1 MPQHAENLKTRFG
14 SALSDEVFDN
24 RIISIPGLR
33 GREHKEI
40 SEKNLSLII
49 QARMEEIFDYVYT
62 EIANSGYGK
71 KLVAGIVLTGG
82 GALLRHVDKL
92 AEYHTGLPARIGLPV
107 EHLAH
112 GYSEALCSPIY
123 ATAIGL
129 LLRGIEDRE
138 KGKYKTPE
146 KTAKSKDPEGLKIE
160 SEPTKGGF
168 INIIIEKTREWFDAE
183 PDSDL

>member
-1 MPQHAENLKTRFG
+1 
-14 SALSDEVFDN
+14 
-24 RIISIPGLR
+24 
-33 GREHKEI
+33 
-40 SEKNLSLII
+40 
-49 QARMEEIFDYVYT
+49 MEEIFDYVYT
-62 EIANSGYGK
+62 EILNSGYGK

-92 AEYHTGLPARIGLPV
+92 AEYHTGLPTRIGLPV

-112 GYSEALCSPIY
+112 GYSETLCSPIY

-138 KGKYKTPE
+138 KGKYKSPE
-146 KTAKSKDPEGLKIE
+146 KMVKAEPVSDAKVENEHP
-160 SEPTKGGF
+160 KGGI

>member
-1 MPQHAENLKTRFG
+1 M
-14 SALSDEVFDN
+14 
-24 RIISIPGLR
+24 
-33 GREHKEI
+33 
-40 SEKNLSLII
+40 
-49 QARMEEIFDYVYT
+49 
-62 EIANSGYGK
+62 
-71 KLVAGIVLTGG
+71 AGIVLTGG

-92 AEYHTGLPARIGLPV
+92 AEYHTGLPARIGLPI

-123 ATAIGL
+123 ATAVGL

-138 KGKYKTPE
+138 KGRYKSSE
-146 KTAKSKDPEGLKIE
+146 KITRAKDPEVTKIE

-168 INIIIEKTREWFDAE
+168 IKIIIEKTSEWFDAE

>member
-1 MPQHAENLKTRFG
+1 
-14 SALSDEVFDN
+14 
-24 RIISIPGLR
+24 
-33 GREHKEI
+33 
-40 SEKNLSLII
+40 
-49 QARMEEIFDYVYT
+49 
-62 EIANSGYGK
+62 
-71 KLVAGIVLTGG
+71 
-82 GALLRHVDKL
+82 L

-138 KGKYKTPE
+138 KGKYKAPE
-146 KTAKSKDPEGLKIE
+146 KTAKLKDPEGSKIE